1 MCSRYFLELKALME
15 LKEKIDYPFEL
26 ELGDRV
32 DYYPSNNIFIIENRN
47 NKLIGDSAKWGFKVF
62 DNKLVINARQ
72 ETILEK
78 ALFKKDIV
86 SHRCIIPA
94 SGFYEW
100 DIHKHRFI
108 FESENNQLIMMA
120 GIYRII
126 NGQKEVTII
135 TTNANESMEGIHQRM
150 PLILNYQQMNMWLE
164 DNNYKQLLKVKPLP
178 LKITSGY
185 LQASL
190 F

>member
-15 LKEKIDYPFEL
+15 LEKKIDYSFEL
-26 ELGDRV
+26 ELRNRV

-47 NKLIGDSAKWGFKVF
+47 NKLIGDRVKWGFKVL
-62 DNKLVINARQ
+62 DNKLIINARQ

-78 ALFKKDIV
+78 PLFKKDIV
-86 SHRCIIPA
+86 RHRCIIPA

-100 DIHKHRFI
+100 DIHKHKFV
-108 FESENNQLIMMA
+108 FENKNNHLIMMA
-120 GIYRII
+120 GIYRDI
-126 NGQKEVTII
+126 NGQKEAAII
-135 TTNANESMEGIHQRM
+135 TTNANESMAGIHQRM
-150 PLILNYQQMNMWLE
+150 PLIFNYQQMKMWLE
-164 DNNYKQLLKVKPLP
+164 DNDYKNLLNVAPLP

-185 LQASL
+185 FQTSL